1 MKKCPFCA
9 EEIQDEAI
17 KCRFCNSF
25 LSAAPGGTAG
35 ATPAAPP
42 IAAAPPDAP
51 VAAPAPASSQ
61 DKLPL
66 PFSRPTGGVDTL
78 PSDKKLIYEGV
89 PSWKAYLGRYVM
101 AVFAAIVLMAILRV
115 IWNDNVEDRL
125 LGVVIP
131 LGLATLYGF
140 GLHLYR
146 RSIKFRVT
154 ATMIETERG
163 FLSKRIDVL
172 QLWRCDDVRYKQ
184 NLVDRI
190 LSIAHIQVF
199 ARDPAMRSDAAKL
212 HPKDAAYAIEP
223 HLEIVGLPASRQL
236 FEQLRDAIEIQ
247 RQAKNVVG
255 VIS

>member
-25 LSAAPGGTAG
+25 LSAAPAGGTTPVAVPVV
-35 ATPAAPP
+35 APAA
-42 IAAAPPDAP
+42 AP
-51 VAAPAPASSQ
+51 VAAPAKEEPAHPFLRAAGSV
-61 DKLPL
+61 DKP
-66 PFSRPTGGVDTL
+66 DAL
-78 PSDKKLIYEGV
+78 PSDKKVIYEGV
-89 PSWKAYLGRYVM
+89 PSWKAYLGRYVL
-101 AVFAAIVLMAILRV
+101 AGFAAIVLMAILRL
-115 IWNDNVEDRL
+115 IWNDNIEDRI

-131 LGLATLYGF
+131 LGLAAIYGF

-154 ATMIETERG
+154 PTMIETERG

-190 LSIAHIQVF
+190 LSIAHVQVF
-199 ARDPAMRSDAAKL
+199 ARDPAMRSDAAKA
-212 HPKDAAYAIEP
+212 HPRDAAYAIEP
-223 HLEIVGLPASRQL
+223 HLEIVGMPASRQL

>member
-25 LSAAPGGTAG
+25 LSAAPGA
-35 ATPAAPP
+35 
-42 IAAAPPDAP
+42 AAAPAAKP
-51 VAAPAPASSQ
+51 VEVKTEAKPAEVDDKPSHPLVRAAQA
-61 DKLPL
+61 
-66 PFSRPTGGVDTL
+66 GGDPL
-78 PSDKKLIYEGV
+78 PSDKKVIYEGV
-89 PSWKAYLGRYVM
+89 PSWKAYLGKYILVG
-101 AVFAAIVLMAILRV
+101 FAAIVLMAILRIV
-115 IWNDNVEDRL
+115 WSSSIEDRL

-131 LGLATLYGF
+131 IGLAVAYGF
-140 GLHLYR
+140 GLHFYR

-154 ATMIETERG
+154 STMIETERG

-184 NLVDRI
+184 NLFDRI
-190 LSIAHIQVF
+190 LSIAHVQVF
-199 ARDPAMRSDAAKL
+199 ARDPAMRSDAAKQ
-212 HPKDAAYAIEP
+212 HPKDAPYPLDP
-223 HLEIVGLPASRQL
+223 HLEIVGMPASRQL

>member
-25 LSAAPGGTAG
+25 LSAAPG
-35 ATPAAPP
+35 AA
-42 IAAAPPDAP
+42 AP
-51 VAAPAPASSQ
+51 VAAPVPAAEAAKPAESAH
-61 DKLPL
+61 
-66 PFSRPTGGVDTL
+66 PFVRAAQSGGDPL
-78 PSDKKLIYEGV
+78 PSDKKVIYEGV
-89 PSWKAYLGRYVM
+89 PSWKAYLGKYILTG
-101 AVFAAIVLMAILRV
+101 FAAIVLIAILRV
-115 IWNDNVEDRL
+115 VWSGSIEDRF

-131 LGLATLYGF
+131 LGLAVVWGF
-140 GLHLYR
+140 GLHFYR

-163 FLSKRIDVL
+163 LLSKRIDVL

-184 NLVDRI
+184 NLFDRI
-190 LSIAHIQVF
+190 LSIAHVQVF
-199 ARDPAMRSDAAKL
+199 ARDPAMRSDAAKA

-223 HLEIVGLPASRQL
+223 HLEIVGMPASRQL